1 MRHFLISRHQLP
13 QTFGH
18 FFMAYAFLDDDNDSV
33 ITGNST
39 QYFGKIAGIYV
50 VSNAACI
57 ARARLDNTYVARE
70 INGNA
75 AFLMERWAYECAYT
89 WFH

>member
-70 INGNA
+70 INGNKA
-75 AFLMERWAYECAYT
+75 GSLQHF
-89 WFH
+89 